1 MGRFPRRRRSEGAAA
16 RIRTWEPL
24 RDGTLN
30 PAPLAK
36 LGYRREAESRARVE
50 KRSRIPSA
58 GKGRWALQASLRPMG
73 FSRLPFDAET
83 HLADVH
89 MFNQEAFGAIY
100 LIDDERKTIIETGT
114 SLEVGRILEAVQG
127 FGLRPT
133 EIDALVVSHVHL
145 DHAGGA
151 GFLLEAMPQAK
162 VYVHERGLKHLVDP
176 TKLVASARTALGPD
190 EAIEFGTMRPVP
202 AERLIAVTDGMSLD
216 LGKHVLRFLDSP
228 GHAPHELTILD
239 ERNGCLYTG
248 DAAGLYFPA
257 DEILM
262 PIAPAP
268 AFDLERNMAT
278 FARILALDPKALL
291 FSHYGPHTRPKE
303 AIERMMTLYPAW
315 SRLVREK
322 LRSVGESRV
331 LKEMYDMTC
340 RAARL
345 YPSDFLE
352 RRIRVSINGLAAYH
366 ERMERAAPSR

>member
-1 MGRFPRRRRSEGAAA
+1 
-16 RIRTWEPL
+16 
-24 RDGTLN
+24 
-30 PAPLAK
+30 
-36 LGYRREAESRARVE
+36 
-50 KRSRIPSA
+50 
-58 GKGRWALQASLRPMG
+58 MG

-248 DAAGLYFPA
+248 DAAGLYFPG
-257 DEILM
+257 DEILI

-268 AFDLERNMAT
+268 GFDLAKNLETFERL
-278 FARILALDPKALL
+278 LALEPRALL
-291 FSHYGPHTRPKE
+291 FSHYGPHAHPKE
-303 AIERMMTLYPAW
+303 AIAAQVAAYPAW
-315 SRLVREK
+315 SRVVRER
-322 LRSVGESRV
+322 LAELGEDGV
-331 LKEMYDMTC
+331 VKALYDMSC
-340 RAARL
+340 RAAKR
-345 YPSDFLE
+345 YPREFLE
-352 RRIRVSINGLAAYH
+352 RRIRVSVTGLAAYH
-366 ERMERAAPSR
+366 ERMEHAAPQR